1 MASLSMMTEEEQ
13 YRQDEDPDL
22 LKACSM
28 TGSIRWLEI
37 YRGYLLQDRL
47 EKANLEEYEGI
58 ITAWGR
64 AMGIT
69 PGTLRS
75 HLRWARLIRLED
87 LLAVFEEESIPS
99 EEWTQRV
106 GTTIL
111 RVIARARNLAT
122 DWPISSREMAEW
134 ARRAYHANL
143 SKAEMEDMLR
153 DHDLL
158 PPKAESELAPPTKL
172 PTTASG
178 LLELITTA
186 VKANDIPLTV
196 TRGGKAKIGPALRK
210 LADLIDKQR
219 PGAEFRI
226 GKEAK
231 L

>member
-1 MASLSMMTEEEQ
+1 MAALSDMPLSEQ
-13 YRQDEDPDL
+13 FLQDEDPDL
-22 LKACSM
+22 LRACSM

-37 YRGYLLQDRL
+37 YRGYLLQERL
-47 EKANLEEYEGI
+47 EKANPEEYEEI

-69 PGTLRS
+69 PGTLKS
-75 HLRWARLIRLED
+75 HLRWARLIHLED
-87 LLAVFEEESIPS
+87 LLAVFEEEKIPS

-111 RVIARARNLAT
+111 RAIARARNLTT

-172 PTTASG
+172 PATVAG
-178 LLELITTA
+178 LLELITAA
-186 VKANDIPLTV
+186 VRAHDISLTV
-196 TRGGKAKIGPALRK
+196 TRNGRVKIAPSLRK
-210 LADLIDKQR
+210 LADLIERQH
-219 PGAEFRI
+219 PGAEFTI
-226 GKEAK
+226 GEAK
-231 L
+231 P